1 MAPLTLHEVI
11 KKINDIYL
19 LSNPRPSNQGQVEN
33 LRHRPEFYVPR
44 IALRIAALKFSGL
57 KLWGLTGLV
66 K

>member
-11 KKINDIYL
+11 KKINEIYL
-19 LSNPRPSNQGQVEN
+19 LSSPRPSNLAQVEN

-44 IALRIAALKFSGL
+44 IALRIAALKFNGL
-57 KLWGLTGLV
+57 KLGGLTGLM

>member
-19 LSNPRPSNQGQVEN
+19 LSSPQPSNQAQVGN

-57 KLWGLTGLV
+57 RFGGLTGLI

>member
-11 KKINDIYL
+11 NKINEIYL
-19 LSNPRPSNQGQVEN
+19 QSSPRPSNLAQVEN
-33 LRHRPEFYVPR
+33 RRHRPEFYVPR

-57 KLWGLTGLV
+57 KLGGLTGLI